1 MKTESLDIGKDELAR
16 PVSESAA
23 AAALGFDASPDAS
36 AVLDKDANITATNFT
51 WRMFCADND
60 GSTDTTDI
68 GVNYRAVCDRSAAAG
83 DDDARRVATAMRAV
97 LAGTQVQAELDY
109 RCPAPDKRRWFTVRI
124 TRLMGG
130 IPGALVS
137 HHNRTL
143 AKVAD
148 DQNRPLAEIVDPLT
162 GLATQSILNNQLT
175 AALAHE
181 HSRRT
186 SDVGVIRI
194 DVSGYGQL
202 VTAHGQ
208 IAADETLQALAHRL
222 RAAAGPGQ
230 TVARV
235 GRITFAILAPRT
247 GTSPFPN
254 LVSQIERALAHP
266 HRIHGSELDVPVS
279 IRTRLAT
286 VGDDATT
293 VLSSLAQ
300 ATPTAA

>member
-1 MKTESLDIGKDELAR
+1 VTVTSLVGEERAR

-36 AVLDKDANITATNFT
+36 AVLDQDANISATNFA

-68 GVNYRAVCDRSAAAG
+68 GVNYLAVCDRSAAAG

-97 LAGTQVQAELDY
+97 LAGTQMHAELDY
-109 RCPAPDKRRWFTVRI
+109 RCPAPDKRRWFAVRV
-124 TRLMGG
+124 TRLPGG

-137 HHNRTL
+137 HHNLTL

-148 DQNRPLAEIVDPLT
+148 DQFRPLAEIVDPLT
-162 GLATQSILNNQLT
+162 GLATQSVLNNQLT
-175 AALAHE
+175 AALSPE
-181 HSRRT
+181 RSHSHT
-186 SDVGVIRI
+186 PDVGVIRI

-202 VTAHGQ
+202 VATHGQ
-208 IAADETLQALAHRL
+208 IAADETLQALADRL
-222 RAAAGPGQ
+222 RAAAGRAQ

-235 GRITFAILAPRT
+235 GRTTFAILAPRT
-247 GTSPFPN
+247 GTSPFTS
-254 LVSQIERALAHP
+254 LVAQIERAVAHQ

-279 IRTRLAT
+279 IRARLAA
-286 VGDDATT
+286 VGDDPTD
-293 VLSSLAQ
+293 VLSSLGQ